1 MGYIIGY
8 IGDFFQSLDV
18 SPTWP
23 RSGATKTPSLRSPTL
38 YKTELSMLEAIGS
51 GSGLQVG

>member
-8 IGDFFQSLDV
+8 IGNFFQSLDV